1 MPHFY
6 FHLHDD
12 MDVLDE
18 EGIELPDLK
27 AARERGIRYAVDMT
41 AASVL
46 ERRKI
51 NLHHRIEVADESGQV
66 RHVVEFGDVIR
77 IEQ

>member
-6 FHLHDD
+6 FHLHND
-12 MDVLDE
+12 MDVFDE
-18 EGIELPDLK
+18 EGIELADLQ

-46 ERRKI
+46 EHRKV
-51 NLHHRIEVADESGQV
+51 NLHHRIEVADEFGQV
-66 RHVVEFGDVIR
+66 QHVVEFGDVIH